1 MNTKIK
7 FKQIA
12 FPSTNKSFVK
22 GDGSIDFNNYV
33 ILNENNKIS
42 KDVLPNSIIIKGIT
56 YGDYLIS
63 EYVPEIDEVIIVI
76 NYIVINN
83 RSIPAFCVGNGVN
96 SLKNLPISGEYSK
109 MSQVASI
116 AKKLEHSLTIGPYVF
131 DGSEDVVIQIY
142 DKEYNIK

>member
-1 MNTKIK
+1 MNKIK

-12 FPSTNKSFVK
+12 FPSSNKSFVK

-33 ILNENNKIS
+33 ILDENNKIS
-42 KDVLPNSIIIKGIT
+42 KDVLPDSIIIKGIT

-63 EYVPEIDEVIIVI
+63 EYIPKIDEVIIVI
-76 NYIVINN
+76 DYIVVNN
-83 RSIPAFCVGNGVN
+83 KSIPAFCIGNGIN

-109 MSQVASI
+109 ISQIADV
-116 AKKLEHSLTIGPYVF
+116 AKKLEHSLIIGSHIF
-131 DGSEDVVIQIY
+131 DGSKDVVIPIY